1 MSFEK
6 IFLLNIFFREFE
18 EEIILILSALM
29 IIILAAVL

>member
-6 IFLLNIFFREFE
+6 IFLLNFFREFE